1 MRILVTAG
9 GTREY
14 IDPVRYITNASTGK
28 MGYAAAAAAI
38 DSGHSVKLISAPT
51 SIAHPKGA
59 ELLSVVSAEEMF
71 EAVKNEFSS
80 CDCLIMAAAV
90 SDYCPERYAEK
101 KIKKSKEK
109 IELIF
114 HKTPDILE
122 WAGDNKNGQIIVG
135 FALEDENL
143 LEKAEEK
150 MQRKKMD
157 IIIANDPS
165 AISQECSQIYIKQ
178 TGGEWLS
185 RPERHKSETAVEIIR
200 MAGKIHSQRTGKCT

>member
-1 MRILVTAG
+1 MRVLVTAG

-28 MGYAAAAAAI
+28 MGYAAAAAAVER
-38 DSGHSVKLISAPT
+38 GHSVKLISAPT

-59 ELLSVVSAEEMF
+59 ELISIVSAEEMF
-71 EAVKNEFSS
+71 EAVKNEFAY

-90 SDYCPERYAEK
+90 SDYRPERYAEK
-101 KIKKSKEK
+101 KIKKSSEE
-109 IELIF
+109 IELTF
-114 HKTPDILE
+114 HKTPDILQ

-135 FALEDENL
+135 FALEDESL
-143 LEKAEEK
+143 LEKADEK

-157 IIIANDPS
+157 IIVANSPS
-165 AISQECSQIYIKQ
+165 AISQECSHIYIKQ
-178 TGGEWLS
+178 SGGEWLN

-200 MAGKIHSQRTGKCT
+200 MADRIHSEKTGEST